1 MSDNVKN
8 DHHNET
14 MADIYNSMS
23 VEQRGLFDADITTA
37 FAVGEEVGTMN
48 QNSALLAAT
57 MTDVQAELLIKMRH
71 KAFSQGKAVG
81 ELKAQ
86 GMTPEEISKKL
97 HIKLNKIK
105 KEEPDN
111 GSSENG

>member
-1 MSDNVKN
+1 MSNNVKN
-8 DHHNET
+8 DYHNET
-14 MADIYNSMS
+14 MADIYNSLS
-23 VEQRGLFDADITTA
+23 VEQRGLFDADISTA
-37 FAVGEEVGTMN
+37 FAVGEEVGQMN

-57 MTDVQAELLIKMRH
+57 MTDVQAELLIKMRQ

-105 KEEPDN
+105 KEEPDD